1 LYLFKIITFD
11 ERKAFS
17 ATKRTEKMKK
27 ITRSLAVF
35 FPNMLTATNLFLGAM
50 ATYYA
55 FTGYSPIAANLIII
69 AAVLDFFDGFFA
81 RLLKAQTELGKQFD
95 SLADLI
101 SFGLAPAAILFDIS
115 SFDRS
120 GGEWIY
126 HNENILPFFIFVML
140 VFSALRLARFNID
153 TKQQNGFLGLPT
165 PANALFIA
173 SLPLMM
179 MELCPCTLFFQQIAN
194 IRNILIYVALI
205 SLLMNIPVPML
216 SLKMKSLKWKE
227 NAARYIFLFFVIIA
241 VLVIYFG
248 TSFTYPFI
256 LAFVLAFYLLYSL
269 IVALLQLL

>member
-1 LYLFKIITFD
+1 
-11 ERKAFS
+11 
-17 ATKRTEKMKK
+17 
-27 ITRSLAVF
+27 
-35 FPNMLTATNLFLGAM
+35 
-50 ATYYA
+50 
-55 FTGYSPIAANLIII
+55 
-69 AAVLDFFDGFFA
+69 
-81 RLLKAQTELGKQFD
+81 
-95 SLADLI
+95 
-101 SFGLAPAAILFDIS
+101 
-115 SFDRS
+115 
-120 GGEWIY
+120 
-126 HNENILPFFIFVML
+126 ML